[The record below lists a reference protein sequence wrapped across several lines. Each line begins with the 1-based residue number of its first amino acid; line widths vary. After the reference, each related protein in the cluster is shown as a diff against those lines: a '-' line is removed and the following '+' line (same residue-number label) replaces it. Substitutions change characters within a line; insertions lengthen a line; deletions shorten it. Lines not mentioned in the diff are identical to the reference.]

1 MPPCFQYL
9 SGLRLFRRTKMNSRQ
24 LNLILLALNLGL
36 LGVVIYL
43 VVGRN
48 NGAPAPAETSAGRV
62 VTNTVTQIAVR
73 KVNATNLLASLANR
87 PLSWRALESTNY
99 FVYAQNL
106 RNFGCPEETV
116 RDILI
121 TDVAKVYAER
131 RLQLRAKAP
140 PPAFW
145 QPSDSGAPGVSTEL
159 RTQLTELDQE
169 QSELIRDLLGVD
181 LDTELAKYTAT
192 SEEKGGAIVSFLP
205 EEKRQ
210 GVLEIQNRFAAEE
223 QAIYESSH
231 GLLLDSDREA
241 LRRIQKQR
249 EAELA
254 QFLAPDEMLAYQLYN
269 SETANNLRVQ
279 LNGFQPSQDE
289 FVQIF
294 QLQKTYDDQFGQAL
308 DLSDDRAMGNRAR
321 VEQSAQQALETELK
335 RVLGPQRFAEYQRA
349 QDGDYRALLQIADR
363 YQLSPDVANSVYGIK
378 MAAESQKLRV
388 ESNPNL
394 NDVQRAQIL
403 AGLAQETEKNV
414 ATALGGNLY
423 KDYQRGP
430 GQWLNNLYF
439 FDEDNL
445 PPEVPSPEP
454 RLRTPILPPVP
465 PGMLNSLP
473 PGYRELL
480 LNQPGVFPPAPTPNS
495 PPK

>member
-1 MPPCFQYL
+1 
-9 SGLRLFRRTKMNSRQ
+9 MNSRH
-24 LNLILLALNLGL
+24 LNLILLVLNLGL

-43 VVGRN
+43 IVARN
-48 NGAPAPAETSAGRV
+48 DGGPAAMETSPGRV

-121 TDVAKVYAER
+121 TDLAKVYAER

-145 QPSDSGAPGVSTEL
+145 QTSDSGAPGESTEL
-159 RTQLTELDQE
+159 RAQLAELDQE
-169 QSELIRDLLGVD
+169 QSHLVRDLLGVN
-181 LDTELAKYTAT
+181 LETELAKYTAT
-192 SEEKGGAIVSFLP
+192 AEEKGGTIVSFLP
-205 EEKRQ
+205 EAKRQ
-210 GVLEIQNRFAAEE
+210 GVLEIQNRFSAEE

-231 GLLLDSDREA
+231 GLLLDSDRDA

-254 QFLAPDEMLAYQLYN
+254 QFLSTDEMLTYQLYN

-279 LNGFQPSQDE
+279 LNGFQPSQEE

-294 QLQKTYDDQFGQAL
+294 QLQKTYDDQFGQTM
-308 DLSDDRAMGNRAR
+308 DLSDDRAMANRAR
-321 VEQSAQQALETELK
+321 AEQSAQQALEGELK
-335 RVLGPQRFAEYQRA
+335 RVLGPQRFTEYQRA

-378 MAAESQKLRV
+378 MAAEGQKLRV

-394 NDVQRAQIL
+394 NDVQRAQML
-403 AGLAQETEKNV
+403 ASLAQETEKNV
-414 ATALGGNLY
+414 ATVLGGNLY

-445 PPEVPSPEP
+445 PPEPPSPEHTQ
-454 RLRTPILPPVP
+454 RTPILPPVP

-480 LNQPGVFPPAPTPNS
+480 LNQPGVFPPPPNL
-495 PPK
+495 PPR

>member
-1 MPPCFQYL
+1 
-9 SGLRLFRRTKMNSRQ
+9 MNSRQ
-24 LNLILLALNLGL
+24 LSLILLVLNLGL

-43 VVGRN
+43 VVTRHDGV
-48 NGAPAPAETSAGRV
+48 SALSESSDGRV

-73 KVNATNLLASLANR
+73 KVNATNLLAALANR

-99 FVYAQNL
+99 FAYAQNL

-121 TDVAKVYAER
+121 TDIAKVYAAK
-131 RLQLRAKAP
+131 RLLLRDKGP

-145 QPSDSGAPGVSTEL
+145 QTSESGTPGESPAF

-169 QSELIRDLLGVD
+169 QRQLIRDLLGVE
-181 LDTELAKYTAT
+181 LDTELAKYTGTAQ
-192 SEEKGGAIVSFLP
+192 EKGPIVSFLP
-205 EEKRQ
+205 EGKRE

-223 QAIYESSH
+223 DAIYEGSH
-231 GLLLDSDREA
+231 GLLLESDREA

-254 QFLAPDEMLAYQLYN
+254 KYLSPEEMLAYQLYN
-269 SETANNLRVQ
+269 SETAGNLRVQ

-289 FVQIF
+289 FVRIF
-294 QLQKTYDDQFGQAL
+294 QLQKAYDDQFGL
-308 DLSDDRAMGNRAR
+308 GFDLNDDRAMANRAR
-321 VEQSAQQALETELK
+321 AEYSAQQALENEMK
-335 RVLGPQRFAEYQRA
+335 QVLGPQRFAEYQRA

-363 YQLSPDVANSVYGIK
+363 YQLSPEVANNVYGMK
-378 MAAESQKLRV
+378 MAAENQKLRI
-388 ESNPNL
+388 ESNPNV
-394 NDVQRAQIL
+394 NDVQRAQML
-403 AGLAQETEKNV
+403 ASLAQETERNV

-445 PPEVPSPEP
+445 PPDVSSGQPTQ
-454 RLRTPILPPVP
+454 RIPILPPVP

-480 LNQPGVFPPAPTPNS
+480 LNQPGVFPP